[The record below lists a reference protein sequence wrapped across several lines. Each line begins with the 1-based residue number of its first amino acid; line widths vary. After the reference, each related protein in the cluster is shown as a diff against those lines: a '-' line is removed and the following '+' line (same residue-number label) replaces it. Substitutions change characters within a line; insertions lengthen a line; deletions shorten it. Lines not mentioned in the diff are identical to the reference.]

1 VSGRGFFGGPGFGG
15 PGFGG
20 HGWGGPGFGEH
31 GGGEH
36 GWGGPGGGG
45 HGWGGPGGH
54 GWGGPGWGGPGFGGH
69 SWGGP
74 GSGGHSWGGP
84 GSGGPGWGG
93 HGFGG
98 RRKRVVVGTAALLLD
113 GPANA
118 EQIAQRVSEATD
130 GALTPPEGVVEFA
143 IGLLAGR
150 GFVTVSDGVA
160 TLTELGTNVLAWK
173 GISSETIHA
182 KLARVAKFGDV
193 IKIRKG
199 LFELAGLART
209 IVWTG
214 TDAQKEKLAEAR
226 TKVLAAITEA
236 KQSLH
241 SALAES

>member
-1 VSGRGFFGGPGFGG
+1 VFGGGFSGGPGWGGPGFGGHGFGGPGFGGPGFGG

-20 HGWGGPGFGEH
+20 HGF
-31 GGGEH
+31 
-36 GWGGPGGGG
+36 
-45 HGWGGPGGH
+45 
-54 GWGGPGWGGPGFGGH
+54 GGPGFGGH
-69 SWGGP
+69 G
-74 GSGGHSWGGP
+74 
-84 GSGGPGWGG
+84 GG

-98 RRKRVVVGTAALLLD
+98 RRKRAVIGTAALLLD

-118 EQIAQRVSEATD
+118 EQIVQRVSEATD
-130 GALTPPEGVVEFA
+130 GAFTPPQGVVEVA

-173 GISSETIHA
+173 GISSETAHA
-182 KLARVAKFGDV
+182 FLGRAAKFGDV
-193 IKIRKG
+193 IKIRWG

-209 IVWTG
+209 IVWSG
-214 TDAQKEKLAEAR
+214 TDDQKAKLAEAR
-226 TKVLAAITEA
+226 TKVLTAINEA